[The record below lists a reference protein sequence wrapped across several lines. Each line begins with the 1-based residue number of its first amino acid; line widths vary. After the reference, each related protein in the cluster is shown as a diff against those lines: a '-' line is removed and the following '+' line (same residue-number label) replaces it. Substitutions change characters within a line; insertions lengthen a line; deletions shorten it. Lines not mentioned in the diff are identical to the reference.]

1 MKILDKFKSKKRKEQ
16 DKRKNISK
24 PTIHVIIKRLMGN
37 MPITIAEF
45 DAILDR
51 DDDFNQKIINEE
63 YHFKEDIDVS
73 AHKIIELLK
82 YKLDLENLKADNPS
96 DLKNKKLE
104 AIDKKIAEQ
113 ETIVKTIKFSS
124 TEVQGIEVDPDKDE
138 GESTGNIIDEDY
150 KLQQLKALRFVVQ
163 REGEGVYEEVNANG
177 TRQMMFLQ
185 KEGVFY
191 PYYHCSTN
199 VTLYPDIGSKR
210 KVYKERQAMIDAD
223 YIDENKNPFS
233 GIWKNVLWIML
244 IIIFLL
250 NVYWSM
256 ELSKDRQE
264 FSNMVDSS
272 MFGQILEK
280 AEGSYFKCADIYTEL
295 IETNKEFINIGK
307 NKTFENINPNQG
319 TNVNLG

>member
-24 PTIHVIIKRLMGN
+24 PTIHVIVKRLMGN

-82 YKLDLENLKADNPS
+82 YKLDLENLKADNPA
-96 DLKNKKLE
+96 DLKAKKLE

-113 ETIVKTIKFSS
+113 ENIVKTIKFSS

-223 YIDENKNPFS
+223 YIDENRNPFS

-244 IIIFLL
+244 IIVFLL

-280 AEGSYFKCADIYTEL
+280 AEGSYIKCADIYTEL